1 MISLTSGSGFYRRV
15 WLNFRSMSEDTQKQ
29 MEFIVEH
36 QARLAVNQERADE
49 RLTRLEKIVANAY
62 VDMRDRYNALVDA
75 QLKSET
81 KIAAVAEAQLRLT
94 EAQQSLMEGQQH
106 TDNRL
111 NALIEI
117 VDRHI
122 TGHDNGKQR

>member
-1 MISLTSGSGFYRRV
+1 
-15 WLNFRSMSEDTQKQ
+15 MSEDTQKQ

-36 QARLAVNQERADE
+36 QARLAVNHERADE

>member
-1 MISLTSGSGFYRRV
+1 
-15 WLNFRSMSEDTQKQ
+15 MSEDTQKQ
-29 MEFIVEH
+29 IEFMVEQ
-36 QARLAVNQERADE
+36 QARFAVNQEKADE

-94 EAQQSLMEGQQH
+94 EAQRSLTEGQQH
-106 TDNRL
+106 TDDRL
-111 NALIEI
+111 NALIGI

-122 TGHDNGKQR
+122 TGHDNGKRQ